1 MFELLL
7 LAFLVNIGLLV
18 LILMALA
25 KSQRPDEALSR
36 VEAKLDLLLKHADL
50 EYDPYAN
57 VPPLVVEAL
66 QRGHKIEAIKHYR
79 AATGAGLREAKEFV
93 EEIQR
98 RAGI

>member
-1 MFELLL
+1 MIEALTIAALVCVGLLILVL
-7 LAFLVNIGLLV
+7 LA
-18 LILMALA
+18 MA
-25 KSQRPDEALSR
+25 KSQTPAGALAR
-36 VEAKLDLLLKHADL
+36 VEAKLDLLLKHADI
-50 EYDPYAN
+50 EYDPYAS
-57 VPPLVVEAL
+57 VPTLVVEAL